1 MSEASRQL
9 GVERKVLRRIA
20 SHPGAPAFLKELVAY
35 IEGSSVAYRLAHGAF
50 WSLAGTALSRI
61 LALAASMVT
70 ARILGKAVYGE
81 FGIVSST
88 VLTFQAFA
96 SLGMTITAT
105 RYVAELR
112 TKDPLRAGRILG
124 LSRVLST
131 GSGLLATGLLWVFAS
146 FLATRTLGAPQL
158 SGPLR
163 IAGIAL
169 LFTTMSSAEQGALA
183 GFEAFRWITWLNVW
197 SGLIGV
203 PFAVVGVWLWGLDGA
218 VWATVATAAVQWL
231 LTGVAVRKRAAEDR
245 ISVDLRGFWQEQ
257 SILWTFSLPA
267 LAQGIMVSPVTWAA
281 TAILVNRPGGYLEMG
296 AYSAANQWYSAVI
309 FLPAALGAAVL
320 PVLTERIG
328 QADQAGARNV
338 LRVAVA
344 MNAAVV
350 GPIVLV
356 GSAASPWIMR
366 MYGSSFAAAW
376 PTLLVVLVTAG
387 VVAVLNPVG
396 NLLAAA
402 NRVWLGFW
410 MNTGWAVVLLGTT
423 VVLVRSGAF
432 GVALARLIAY
442 GVHAIWTVWFVVAFL
457 RPAPVAQSAAP

>member
-1 MSEASRQL
+1 VSQGTGEI
-9 GVERKVLRRIA
+9 GIERKVLRRIA
-20 SHPGAPAFLKELVAY
+20 SHPSVPAFLRELVAS
-35 IEGSSVAYRLAHGAF
+35 IEESSVAYRLAHGAF
-50 WSLAGTALSRI
+50 WSLAGTALSRL

-96 SLGMTITAT
+96 SLGLAITAT

-112 TKDPLRAGRILG
+112 ATDPVRAGRILG

-131 GSGLLATGLLWVFAS
+131 GAGLLATGLLWVFAS
-146 FLATRTLGAPQL
+146 WLATRTLGAPQL
-158 SGPLR
+158 ARPLR

-169 LFTTMSSAEQGALA
+169 LFTTMSSAQQGALA

-203 PFAVVGVWLWGLDGA
+203 PLAVVGVWLWGLDGA
-218 VWATVATAAVQWL
+218 IWATVATAAVQWL
-231 LTGVAVRKRAAEDR
+231 LTGVAVRQRAAEDR
-245 ISVDLRGFWQEQ
+245 IAVDLRGFWQEQ

-267 LAQGIMVSPVTWAA
+267 LVQGIMVSPVTWAA
-281 TAILVNRPGGYLEMG
+281 TAMLVNQPGGYLEMG
-296 AYSAANQWYSAVI
+296 AYSAANQWYSAVL

-320 PVLTERIG
+320 PVLSERIG

-338 LRVAVA
+338 LRAAVA
-344 MNAAVV
+344 MNAIVV
-350 GPIVLV
+350 APIVLV
-356 GSAASPWIMR
+356 GSVASPWIMR
-366 MYGSSFAAAW
+366 MYGPSFAAAW
-376 PTLLVVLVTAG
+376 PTLLVVLLTAG
-387 VVAVLNPVG
+387 VVVVLNPVG
-396 NLLAAA
+396 NLLAAS

-410 MNTGWAVVLLGTT
+410 MNAGWAVVLLGTT
-423 VVLVRSGAF
+423 VVLVRSGAL

-442 GVHAIWTVWFVVAFL
+442 GVHAIWTVWFAVAFL
-457 RPAPVAQSAAP
+457 RPAPAARSAAP